1 MPPVASYA
9 ANRVSQK
16 GRREMKLPEYAG
28 LIGKLPPLLA
38 EH

>member
-1 MPPVASYA
+1 MPPEASYA

-16 GRREMKLPEYAG
+16 GRSEMQPPEYAG